1 MKWKDWIETLQ
12 MAATVTGIIVLFI
25 ISIVGID
32 YNKCK
37 TKAELQEMEY
47 NYSVMG
53 GCMVKIDGKW
63 IDYNRLRYND

>member
-53 GCMVKIDGKW
+53 GCMVKIDDKW